1 MDENRVINLKKRIM
15 KNVSVLLKGL
25 SVVICLIALSSFVS
39 AQDQKAAA
47 AWKISAEFT
56 AKKNPAKGDAASVNV
71 GKNLYAKHCK
81 SCHGG
86 AGLGD
91 GPKASSM
98 KTKISS
104 FKDAKFQAQVDGAI
118 YYEIVKGRDEMPA
131 FDKKVAE
138 EDDRW
143 ALVNFVR
150 SLK

>member
-1 MDENRVINLKKRIM
+1 M
-15 KNVSVLLKGL
+15 KNLSVLLKSL
-25 SVVICLIALSSFVS
+25 SVVAFLFALCSSVV
-39 AQDQKAAA
+39 AQDQKAAS
-47 AWKISAEFT
+47 AWEIP
-56 AKKNPAKGDAASVNV
+56 AKYKTMKNALKGDAASVNV

-86 AGLGD
+86 TGLGD

-98 KTKISS
+98 KTKITS
-104 FKDAKFQAQVDGAI
+104 FKDAKFQAQADGAI
-118 YYEIVKGRDEMPA
+118 YYQIVVGRDEMPA